1 MTVAYIDIPEP
12 LVAELC
18 RRNGI
23 RKRALLRS
31 RSADRFCESSNV
43 DVLMAF
49 HPGER
54 IGFLK
59 LADIGDERNHLL
71 GVHKV
76 DRLDTI

>member
-1 MTVAYIDIPEP
+1 MTVEYIDIPEP
-12 LVAELC
+12 SVAELC
-18 RRNGI
+18 RRNGL

-43 DVLMAF
+43 DLLMAF

-54 IGFLK
+54 IGCFK
-59 LADIGDERNHLL
+59 LADTRDERNRLP
-71 GVHKV
+71 VDHKV